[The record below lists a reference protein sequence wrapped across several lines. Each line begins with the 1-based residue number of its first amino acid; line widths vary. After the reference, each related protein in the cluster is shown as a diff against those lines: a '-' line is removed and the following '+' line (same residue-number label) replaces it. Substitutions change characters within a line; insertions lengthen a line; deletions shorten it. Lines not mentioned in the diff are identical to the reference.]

1 MRKICFFDFVREG
14 KIREK
19 TREREGRIVRPYPI
33 IISIFGLPSLSLSLR
48 SLSRDYYCIVHA
60 SHHRAHDDDEDD
72 DYDACVL
79 FALHLFARARVFV
92 YPKSQSAAR
101 AILSFFS
108 LLSLLLFLVHKHKQK
123 R

>member
-79 FALHLFARARVFV
+79 FALHLFARTR
-92 YPKSQSAAR
+92 SHR
-101 AILSFFS
+101 ALRERF
-108 LLSLLLFLVHKHKQK
+108 
-123 R
+123 